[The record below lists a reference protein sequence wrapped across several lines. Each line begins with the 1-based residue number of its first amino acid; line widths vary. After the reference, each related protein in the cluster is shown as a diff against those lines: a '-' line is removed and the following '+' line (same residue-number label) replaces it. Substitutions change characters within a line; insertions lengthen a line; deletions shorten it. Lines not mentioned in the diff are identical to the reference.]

1 MVYLVSQKRCSDLF
15 IQERLGNT
23 NANVNVNVN
32 VTLLKITLLD
42 DETVYH
48 VPLQKSGFGVRVR
61 VRVSVCVAQPLYYSS
76 SSRVLVICLSLCPS
90 LLDPE

>member
-1 MVYLVSQKRCSDLF
+1 MVYLVSQRRCSDLF

-42 DETVYH
+42 DETIYH
-48 VPLQKSGFGVRVR
+48 VPLQNSGFGVRVR
-61 VRVSVCVAQPLYYSS
+61 VCFCVAQPLYYSS

>member
-32 VTLLKITLLD
+32 VTLLEITLLD
-42 DETVYH
+42 DETNDH
-48 VPLQKSGFGVRVR
+48 VPLQNSGFGVR